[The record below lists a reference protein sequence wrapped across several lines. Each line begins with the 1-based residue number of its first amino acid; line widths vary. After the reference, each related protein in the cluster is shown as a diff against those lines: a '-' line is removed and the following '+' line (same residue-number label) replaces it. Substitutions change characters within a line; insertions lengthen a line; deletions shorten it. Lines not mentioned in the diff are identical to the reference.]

1 MEINYQLSDRV
12 FCRLKEL
19 RSVRR
24 MRKMNYYYATA
35 GLPVIAISAGVF
47 ILFATR
53 QWLFGLWVVLMAG
66 SFLARVKTFGRFYQD
81 VFYPPGMDE
90 TARQVI
96 LTLTPEGLVE
106 KTGGVTSFA
115 PWSAVTGTDLME
127 DLLVISLASNQVVV
141 IPGDTVQQP
150 SPTPGEIK
158 EAVTQ
163 WKAAFQEPDSA
174 AGDEA

>member
-1 MEINYQLSDRV
+1 
-12 FCRLKEL
+12 
-19 RSVRR
+19 
-24 MRKMNYYYATA
+24 
-35 GLPVIAISAGVF
+35 
-47 ILFATR
+47 
-53 QWLFGLWVVLMAG
+53 
-66 SFLARVKTFGRFYQD
+66 
-81 VFYPPGMDE
+81 MDE

-163 WKAAFQEPDSA
+163 WKAAFQEPDTA